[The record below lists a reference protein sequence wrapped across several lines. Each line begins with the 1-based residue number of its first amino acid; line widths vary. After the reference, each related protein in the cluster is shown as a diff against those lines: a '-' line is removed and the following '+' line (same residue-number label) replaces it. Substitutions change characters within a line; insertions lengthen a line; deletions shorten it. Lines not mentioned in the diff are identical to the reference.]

1 MQFLRRLRGIAFATV
16 VAASVAACSIGPAV
30 ALKTAPAANNIC
42 MDALLGGTLAR
53 HPQTGLGV
61 TSADGQSTAVE
72 WPFGYT
78 SRQEG
83 TKLALLDET
92 GKVVAREGDQISVGG
107 GFGNDLWHACG
118 GVFVEGDG
126 G

>member
-1 MQFLRRLRGIAFATV
+1 MHFSRRLLRIVFATV
-16 VAASVAACSIGPAV
+16 VAASVAACSIGAAV
-30 ALKTAPAANNIC
+30 GLKTAPAVNTIC
-42 MDALLGGTLAR
+42 MDALLGGTLTR
-53 HPQTGLGV
+53 HAQTGLGV

-83 TKLALLDET
+83 TKVALLDEA

-107 GFGNDLWHACG
+107 GFGDDMWHACG